1 MNTTPPVT
9 PTDKPPA
16 PVYSQDWFS
25 RNIPAWTFLLKRLAK
40 ENNPLRILEV
50 GVFEGRS
57 TCWLLENFCKTPAS
71 LLVAVDT
78 FQGGIEHKGME
89 LASLRSRFESNIRTV
104 ASPARVDIREGFSL
118 PELARLVVE
127 KPQPFDFISIDAS
140 HQAPDV
146 LGDAVLAFQLLRV
159 GGVMAFDDYLWSPT
173 PQGTEN
179 PILLPKMAIDAFT
192 TAYSRRLRILSG
204 LPLYQLYIQRTA

>member
-1 MNTTPPVT
+1 MIEDFLDHHRIFDARDHLDRT
-9 PTDKPPA
+9 PTVLA
-16 PVYSQDWFS
+16 GQDVD
-25 RNIPAWTFLLKRLAK
+25 
-40 ENNPLRILEV
+40 LE
-50 GVFEGRS
+50 
-57 TCWLLENFCKTPAS
+57 
-71 LLVAVDT
+71 
-78 FQGGIEHKGME
+78 
-89 LASLRSRFESNIRTV
+89 IRTV

-127 KPQPFDFISIDAS
+127 KPQQFDFISIDAS